1 MLTDFRYK
9 LDIRVVF
16 RDIDYY
22 RHVNNAV
29 YITWME
35 TARIEYC
42 AEAFGRPLGAP
53 TNVIMANQNFNY
65 ERQAQY
71 GERLV
76 MGCRTSRIGN
86 KSMDLTY
93 ELWRGDERIGHGVSA
108 LVAFDYAANRS
119 IAVPDVW
126 RERIAA
132 YELVPPAG
140 IVAASGA
147 GASAPAE
154 GGGS

>member
-1 MLTDFRYK
+1 MGLEDFRYR

-35 TARIEYC
+35 TARIDYC
-42 AEAFGRPLGAP
+42 KVAFDRPLGAK
-53 TNVIMANQNFNY
+53 TNVIMASQSFDY
-65 ERQAQY
+65 ERQVQY
-71 GERLV
+71 DERLV

-93 ELWRGDERIGHGVSA
+93 ELWRGDERIGYGVSA
-108 LVAFDYAANRS
+108 LVAFDYAKNQS
-119 IAVPDVW
+119 IPVPDVW

-132 YELVPPAG
+132 YEVVRPAG
-140 IVAASGA
+140 L
-147 GASAPAE
+147 
-154 GGGS
+154 